1 MIVPATIYAGFT
13 WGTPAMSGW
22 GIPMA
27 TDIAFAL
34 GALAFF
40 GRKLPGS
47 LRIFLTAL
55 AVLDDLGSIVLIAFF
70 YTQKINLWALTAATL
85 FAFLLWKVAK
95 AGEPKLRHFA
105 LLGFM
110 LWLALFKS
118 GVQPTLAGVIT
129 AFAIPTHL
137 PALEK
142 LENFL
147 KPWINYGIIPAFAI
161 ANAGISFSNE
171 NSVQLLNPICMGVLF
186 GLLIGKPIGI
196 LLFAFLGTQFNLT
209 RLPHGVSWMQF
220 AGVAALGGIGF
231 TVSIFVAQL
240 TFTENF
246 LLSEAKLG
254 ILLASFIATVAGG
267 LALRVAS
274 HLKLDSSLPIK

>member
-1 MIVPATIYAGFT
+1 
-13 WGTPAMSGW
+13 
-22 GIPMA
+22 
-27 TDIAFAL
+27 
-34 GALAFF
+34 
-40 GRKLPGS
+40 
-47 LRIFLTAL
+47 
-55 AVLDDLGSIVLIAFF
+55 
-70 YTQKINLWALTAATL
+70 
-85 FAFLLWKVAK
+85 
-95 AGEPKLRHFA
+95 
-105 LLGFM
+105 
-110 LWLALFKS
+110 
-118 GVQPTLAGVIT
+118 
-129 AFAIPTHL
+129 
-137 PALEK
+137 
-142 LENFL
+142 
-147 KPWINYGIIPAFAI
+147 
-161 ANAGISFSNE
+161 
-171 NSVQLLNPICMGVLF
+171 MGVLF